1 MNYVRFLSLTV
12 NTEVLS
18 SQYLW
23 EGEGKKRETKPR
35 INGLIKWQVKT

>member
-23 EGEGKKRETKPR
+23 EGKEEKKKQNQGLSGK
-35 INGLIKWQVKT
+35 